1 MVTNH
6 RMDTLTHGLLGVALA
21 ALPLPRRL
29 DAAGVTPLKAAL
41 LVSVLA
47 AELPDLD
54 YLMPAEDAVLHTL
67 SAHRGY
73 SHSLLAVPVVAAVAA
88 LLAKLVFRSSAF
100 TALYARALLAVPLAH
115 LLPDLWTGWG
125 TRLLLP
131 FSERRLA
138 LDWTMVLDPWFTAP
152 LALAA
157 IWALFQRHQLRP
169 AMAIGA
175 ATAGLYVLLRVGS
188 SAQLSQ
194 DVARAYP
201 EASSVHVFP
210 ALLGVTR
217 WRYVARLGNGYA
229 VGSVSLGD
237 EPREAARH
245 QALPNGPVAARLT
258 QTPTVREALGWARF
272 PVVRITPLD
281 SATQR
286 ISIADLRYHLN
297 GAPTLTFVI
306 DVDHAGVVRGARLE
320 RGGSAGELLKRLQ
333 KS

>member
-1 MVTNH
+1 
-6 RMDTLTHGLLGVALA
+6 MDTLTHGLLGVALA
-21 ALPLPRRL
+21 ALPAPRRL
-29 DAAGVTPLKAAL
+29 DPAGVTPLRATL

-54 YLMPAEDAVLHTL
+54 YLLPAKDTVLHAL

-88 LLAKLVFRSSAF
+88 LLTKLLFKRAAF
-100 TALYARALLAVPLAH
+100 AALYARALLGVPLAH

-138 LDWTMVLDPWFTAP
+138 LDWTMVVDPWFTAP
-152 LALAA
+152 LLLAA
-157 IWALFQRHQLRP
+157 VWALFKREQLRP
-169 AMAIGA
+169 AMALGV
-175 ATAGLYVLLRVGS
+175 ATAALYVLLRVAS
-188 SAQLSQ
+188 SAQLTQ

-201 EASSVHVFP
+201 EAESVHVFP

-217 WRYVARLGNGYA
+217 WRYVTRLGDDYA

-237 EPREAARH
+237 APLEAARH
-245 QALPNGPVAARLT
+245 RALPNGPLAERLT
-258 QTPTVREALGWARF
+258 RALTVREALDWARF
-272 PVVRITPLD
+272 PIVSVTPLD

-286 ISIADLRYHLN
+286 VRIADLRYHLN

-306 DVDHAGVVRGARLE
+306 DIDNAGVVRAARLD
-320 RGGSAGELLKRLQ
+320 RGGSAVELLKRLR
-333 KS
+333 KG

>member
-1 MVTNH
+1 
-6 RMDTLTHGLLGVALA
+6 MDTLTHGLLGVALA

-29 DAAGVTPLKAAL
+29 DAARVTPVKAAL
-41 LVSVLA
+41 LVSLLA

-54 YLMPAEDAVLHTL
+54 YLLPAEDAVLQTL

-73 SHSLLAVPVVAAVAA
+73 SHSLLAAPVVAGVAA
-88 LLAKLVFRSSAF
+88 LLTKLMFKRAVLA
-100 TALYARALLAVPLAH
+100 ALYARALLGVPLAH

-157 IWALFQRHQLRP
+157 AWALFKRRQLRP
-169 AMAIGA
+169 AMALGV
-175 ATAGLYVLLRVGS
+175 ATAALYVVLRVAS
-188 SAQLSQ
+188 SAQLTR

-217 WRYVARLGNGYA
+217 WRYVAQLGGDYA
-229 VGSVSLGD
+229 AGSVSLGA
-237 EPREAARH
+237 PPVEAARH
-245 QALPNGPVAARLT
+245 RALPNGPVDQRLR
-258 QTPTVREALGWARF
+258 QAPTVREALGWARF
-272 PVVRITPLD
+272 PIVGVTQLD

-297 GAPTLTFVI
+297 GAPTLTFII
-306 DVDHAGVVRGARLE
+306 DVDQTGVVRRARLD
-320 RGGSAGELLKRLQ
+320 RGGSAGELLKRFR
-333 KS
+333 KG